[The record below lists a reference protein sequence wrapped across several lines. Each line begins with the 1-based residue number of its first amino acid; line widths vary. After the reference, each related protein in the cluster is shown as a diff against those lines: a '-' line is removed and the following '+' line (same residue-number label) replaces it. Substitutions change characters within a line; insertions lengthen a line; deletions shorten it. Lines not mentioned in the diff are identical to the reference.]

1 MFDKH
6 KTILIIEDSATQ
18 ALHLQSHLR
27 REGVEAICAWDGV
40 VGVNMAYQ
48 VRPDLI
54 VLDLHL
60 PRMNGIE
67 VCRQVRATPEIS
79 QTPIIVLSSHEGNE
93 IVEDCKRA
101 GATDYIHKDDLAY
114 AVLVEVLRQ
123 MNIFP
128 KDPAEVPA

>member
-18 ALHLQSHLR
+18 ALFLQSRLR
-27 REGVEAICAWDGV
+27 HDGVEVICAWDGL

-54 VLDLHL
+54 VLDIQL
-60 PRMNGIE
+60 PRLNGIE

-79 QTPIIVLSSHEGNE
+79 LTPIIVLTSSAGPE
-93 IVEDCKRA
+93 IIEACKSA

-114 AVLVEVLRQ
+114 AVLVEVLIQ
-123 MNIFP
+123 MGIFP
-128 KDPAEVPA
+128 RTPDEVPA

>member
-18 ALHLQSHLR
+18 ALFLQSRLR
-27 REGVEAICAWDGV
+27 RDGVEAICAWDGL

-54 VLDLHL
+54 VLDIQL
-60 PRMNGIE
+60 PRLNGIE

-79 QTPIIVLSSHEGNE
+79 QIPIIVLSSRDGAE
-93 IVEDCKRA
+93 IREDCKRA

-114 AVLVEVLRQ
+114 TVLVEVLKQ
-123 MNIFP
+123 MDIFP
-128 KDPAEVPA
+128 KIIG

>member
-18 ALHLQSHLR
+18 ALFLQSRLR
-27 REGVEAICAWDGV
+27 HDGVEVICAWDGL

-54 VLDLHL
+54 VLDLQL
-60 PRMNGIE
+60 PRLNGIE

-79 QTPIIVLSSHEGNE
+79 RIPIIVLTGSAGAD
-93 IVEDCKRA
+93 IVAACKSA

-114 AVLVEVLRQ
+114 TVLVEVLKQ
-123 MNIFP
+123 MGIFP
-128 KDPAEVPA
+128 RTPDGVQA